1 LVSASTARDVLA
13 AGLDR
18 WADRPGPLYQ
28 RLADALRDALDRDI
42 PAGTVL
48 PPERQLALQ
57 LGISRTTVVAAYRIL
72 RAEGRLTSRQ
82 GSGTRAAGPSRPAR
96 ARLSPAPTPQRS
108 VAMPGYAAADRLV
121 RPASAVRFRSLI
133 GRDEAAVDLA
143 TAGIGADGVLTAA
156 LLADA
161 QAELLRLARG
171 VVGYFPQGLPSLR
184 RAIAR
189 HLTERGLPTSEQQIL
204 VTNGAQQAITLLA
217 RRYASPGTA
226 VAMENPTY
234 AGALDAF
241 AGEGARFV
249 TFPAAEDADPGPVL
263 RQLVRRQHPRLLY
276 LMPTFHN
283 PTGLVATAET
293 RRQLAALAAEHRLPL
308 IEDNTLEPLA
318 AGPPPPP
325 PVAAFDSGG
334 NVITIGSLSK
344 VAWAGLRIA
353 WIRAGPRLIA
363 ELMMVKAAEDLGSS
377 VPSQVL
383 GRAVLDDFTR
393 ISQLRSAQVC
403 DCLQRAARLLGEQL
417 PAWRFRQPAGG
428 HSLWLRLPGADAS
441 AFAATAMRY
450 GVTVIP
456 GPQLSPDGSFA
467 DYIRLQFLQPPGVLE
482 AGIQRLAAAW
492 EDYTKAE
499 ARELEVIV

>member
-1 LVSASTARDVLA
+1 LVSASTAADGLD
-13 AGLDR
+13 AGLDG

-28 RLADALRDALDRDI
+28 RLADALRDALDLGI
-42 PAGTVL
+42 PAGTAL
-48 PPERQLALQ
+48 PAERQLALQ
-57 LGISRTTVVAAYRIL
+57 LAISRTTVVAAYRIL
-72 RAEGRLTSRQ
+72 RAEGRLISRQ
-82 GSGTRAAGPSRPAR
+82 GSGTRVAGPARPAR
-96 ARLSPAPTPQRS
+96 ARLATKARHDAATPRHATGRPA
-108 VAMPGYAAADRLV
+108 
-121 RPASAVRFRSLI
+121 RPASAVGFRSLI

-143 TAGIGADGVLTAA
+143 TAGVGADGVLTAG

-161 QAELLRLARG
+161 QAELLRLAAG
-171 VVGYFPQGLPSLR
+171 AVGYFPQGLPSLR

-189 HLTERGLPTSEQQIL
+189 HLTERGVATSEQQIL
-204 VTNGAQQAITLLA
+204 VTNGAQQAIALLA
-217 RRYASPGTA
+217 RRYASPGTT

-241 AGEGARFV
+241 AGAGARFV
-249 TFPAAEDADPGPVL
+249 SFPAAEDGDPGPAL
-263 RQLVRRQHPRLLY
+263 QALVRRQRPRLLY

-293 RRQLAALAAEHRLPL
+293 RRQLAALAAEHGLPL
-308 IEDNTLEPLA
+308 VEDNTLEPLA
-318 AGPPPPP
+318 VGAPPPP

-334 NVITIGSLSK
+334 TVITIGSLSK

-363 ELMMVKAAEDLGSS
+363 ELMKVKAAEDLGSS

-383 GRAVLDDFTR
+383 GRAVLDDFPR
-393 ISQLRSAQVC
+393 ISGLRSAQVC
-403 DCLQRAARLLGEQL
+403 ECLQRAARLLGEQL

-441 AFAATAMRY
+441 AFAATAMRH

-467 DYIRLQFLQPPGVLE
+467 DHIRLQFLQPPGVLE

-492 EDYTKAE
+492 ADYTRA
-499 ARELEVIV
+499 ADRELEVIV